1 VTTEAKV
8 GIFVVI
14 CAVILGST
22 LVALITPQL
31 HGSML
36 PYHTYLR
43 YAGGLAPGA
52 NVLFGGIVAGRITSV
67 RPAQSDPTRI
77 DVAVELKPGTP
88 VNEKS
93 VAKIGS
99 VGLMSEPALLISTG
113 SDAAKRIAPGNT
125 IPSQEAVTLDEI
137 AGKLAAVTENANTL
151 ITQVQGELGDIS
163 GDARK
168 LLANLNS
175 ITGQPNQERVAKALD
190 QVNGILSDQRPKLN
204 RISDRLLA
212 LSQHADE
219 LTVKLGPVVDHADS
233 TIQNFDGTLT
243 DVREPLQADVIE
255 LQKTLAEARAV
266 LAGMQVLIRANDY
279 KIDDTIENL
288 RVTTENLNELTDTLK
303 QRPWSLVR
311 VKQPKE
317 RQVP

>member
-1 VTTEAKV
+1 VNTEAKV
-8 GIFVVI
+8 GIFVLV
-14 CAVILGST
+14 CALILGST
-22 LVALITPQL
+22 LIALITPQL
-31 HGSML
+31 HSSMV

-43 YAGGLAPGA
+43 YAGGLAPGG

-77 DVAVELKPGTP
+77 EIALELKPGTP

-93 VAKIGS
+93 LAKIGS

-113 SDAAKRIAPGNT
+113 SNAASRISPGDT

-137 AGKLAAVTENANTL
+137 AGRLATVTENANTL
-151 ITQVQGELGDIS
+151 ITQVQGELRDIS

-190 QVNGILSDQRPKLN
+190 QVNGLLSDQRPKLN

-219 LTVKLGPVVDHADS
+219 LAVKLGPVADHADG
-233 TIQNFDGTLT
+233 TIQNFDGLLT
-243 DVREPLQADVIE
+243 DIHDPLHSDLVE
-255 LQKTLAEARAV
+255 LQQTLVQAKSV
-266 LAGMQVLIRANDY
+266 LASMQVLIRANDY
-279 KIDDTIENL
+279 KIDDTVENL
-288 RVTTENLNELTDTLK
+288 RVTTENLNELTDSLK

-311 VKQPKE
+311 IKQPKE

>member
-1 VTTEAKV
+1 MTTESKV
-8 GIFVVI
+8 GIFVLT
-14 CAVILGST
+14 CALILGST
-22 LVALITPQL
+22 LVALISPQL

-36 PYHTYLR
+36 PYRTYLR
-43 YAGGLAPGA
+43 YAGGIAPGG
-52 NVLFGGIVAGRITSV
+52 NVLFGGIVAGRITGV

-77 DVAVELKPGTP
+77 EVAVELKPGTP

-113 SDAAKRIAPGNT
+113 SNAAARIPPGNT

-137 AGKLAAVTENANTL
+137 AGRLGTVTENANAL

-175 ITGQPNQERVAKALD
+175 LTGQPNQQRVANALD
-190 QVNGILSDQRPKLN
+190 QVNGLLSDQRPKLN

-212 LSQHADE
+212 LAQHADE
-219 LTVKLGPVVDHADS
+219 LAAKLGPVTDHADG
-233 TIQNFDGTLT
+233 TIENFNGMLT
-243 DVREPLQADVIE
+243 DLRDPLQSDVVE
-255 LQKTLAEARAV
+255 LQKTLAEAKTL
-266 LAGMQVLIRANDY
+266 LANMQVVIRANDY

-288 RVTTENLNELTDTLK
+288 RVTTENLNELSDSLK
-303 QRPWSLVR
+303 QRPWSLIR
-311 VKQPKE
+311 IKQPKE

>member
-8 GIFVVI
+8 GTFVLA
-14 CAVILGST
+14 CASILTAT
-22 LVALITPQL
+22 LIALITPEL
-31 HGSML
+31 RSGL
-36 PYHTYLR
+36 VPYHTYLR

-52 NVLFGGIVAGRITSV
+52 DVMFGGIRVGRISKVGPDT
-67 RPAQSDPTRI
+67 SDPTRI
-77 DVAVELKPGTP
+77 AISLELKPETP

-113 SDAAKRIAPGNT
+113 SNLAPRIKAGNA
-125 IPSQEAVTLDEI
+125 IPSEEAVTLDEI
-137 AGKLAAVTENANTL
+137 AGKMALVAANANTL

-175 ITGQPNQERVAKALD
+175 VTGPSNQKRIEIALD
-190 QVNGILSDQRPKLN
+190 QVDGLLADERPKLN
-204 RISDRLLA
+204 RISDQLLG

-219 LTVKLGPVVDHADS
+219 VVQKMGPLVDHV
-233 TIQNFDGTLT
+233 DGTVSDL
-243 DVREPLQADVIE
+243 REPLRVDTVE
-255 LQKTLAEARAV
+255 LESTLREAKGV
-266 LAGMQVLIRANDY
+266 LASMQVLLQANDY
-279 KIDDTIENL
+279 KIDDTVENL
-288 RVTTENLNELTDTLK
+288 RVTTENLNQLTNSIK

-311 VKQPKE
+311 IRQPKD

>member
-1 VTTEAKV
+1 VNTETKV
-8 GIFVVI
+8 GIFVVV
-14 CAVILGST
+14 CVLILGST
-22 LVALITPQL
+22 IIALITPQL
-31 HGSML
+31 HSSMI

-43 YAGGLAPGA
+43 YAGGLAPGG
-52 NVLFGGIVAGRITSV
+52 NVLFGGIVAGRITGV

-77 DVAVELKPGTP
+77 EISVELKPGTP

-113 SDAAKRIAPGNT
+113 SNAANRISSGKT

-137 AGKLAAVTENANTL
+137 AGKLAIVTENANTL

-163 GDARK
+163 ADARK

-175 ITGQPNQERVAKALD
+175 MTGQPNQQRVARALD
-190 QVNGILSDQRPKLN
+190 QLNGVLSDQRPKLN
-204 RISDRLLA
+204 RISDHLLD

-219 LTVKLGPVVDHADS
+219 LAVKLGPMVDHADG
-233 TIQNFDGTLT
+233 TIQNFDGMLT
-243 DVREPLQADVIE
+243 DVREPLQSDVVE
-255 LQKTLAEARAV
+255 LQQTLAQAKSV
-266 LAGMQVLIRANDY
+266 LASMQVLIKANDY
-279 KIDDTIENL
+279 KIDDTVENL
-288 RVTTENLNELTDTLK
+288 RVTTENLNELTDSLK
-303 QRPWSLVR
+303 QRPWSLIR
-311 VKQPKE
+311 IKQPKE

>member
-1 VTTEAKV
+1 MTTEAKV
-8 GIFVVI
+8 GIFVLV
-14 CAVILGST
+14 CASILGST

-52 NVLFGGIVAGRITSV
+52 NVLFGGIVAGRITTV
-67 RPAQSDPTRI
+67 HPAQADPTRI
-77 DVAVELKPGTP
+77 EVAVELKPGIP

-93 VAKIGS
+93 IAKIGS

-113 SDAAKRIAPGNT
+113 SNAANRIAPGNT

-137 AGKLAAVTENANTL
+137 AGKLATVTENANAL

-163 GDARK
+163 TDARK

-175 ITGQPNQERVAKALD
+175 VTGQPNQERVAKALD
-190 QVNGILSDQRPKLN
+190 QVNGLLSDQRPKLN
-204 RISDRLLA
+204 RVSDRLLA

-219 LTVKLGPVVDHADS
+219 VATKLGPLVDHADT
-233 TIQNFDGTLT
+233 TIQQFDGTLT
-243 DVREPLQADVIE
+243 DIREPLQADVVE
-255 LQKTLAEARAV
+255 LQKTLVEARTV
-266 LAGMQVLIRANDY
+266 LGSMQTLIKTNDY

-288 RVTTENLNELTDTLK
+288 RVTTENLNDLTDSLK
-303 QRPWSLVR
+303 QRPWSLIR
-311 VKQPKE
+311 IKQPKE